1 MTEDAKCDCNKAEK
15 HLEQM
20 LLQEGIK
27 NITVKIYSNTDKYV
41 DRLSQIIN
49 LDTEENRNQ
58 AQIAALLYSII
69 I

>member
-1 MTEDAKCDCNKAEK
+1 
-15 HLEQM
+15 M

-27 NITVKIYSNTDKYV
+27 NITVKIYSNTDKYI

-49 LDTEENRNQ
+49 LGTEENRNQ